1 MGKGTARPLA
11 DGTDLGVRLASI
23 PAGVRVTLIVCAAAA
38 FDVQFYAAPG
48 RRAGLF
54 TVLAVAVAGALAI
67 GRLPWER
74 IVHSRWR
81 EPAFLTWSLSN
92 VATITVF
99 GIINDSQNSALS
111 LLFFV
116 PVMFVATT
124 YPLRSVVIVSGV
136 SILAYLGVALHANST
151 PDWMLMFMAVL
162 GSTALMGAWQA
173 RNQDAVRA
181 ELARMSRTDPLTGCL
196 NRRGFEERAGEAI
209 RGAAAADFASPLA
222 VVLVDLDGFKQV
234 NDTSG
239 HAAGDQVLCDVAS
252 RLADVARQ
260 GDVIGRLG
268 GDEFAVLLHGVDEHG
283 AAAAGE
289 RLEAALADVNRASTG
304 VAVLPRH
311 GTALDA
317 LIGWA
322 DRRLYETKLRRR
334 AAGVR
339 TAATA
344 LAELELTVPPPD
356 SRDLIA

>member
-1 MGKGTARPLA
+1 MRQGGGQPVI
-11 DGTDLGVRLASI
+11 DGTDHGVRLASI

-38 FDVQFYAAPG
+38 VDVGFYAVPS
-48 RRAGLF
+48 RRVALFIVLLVAAGGG
-54 TVLAVAVAGALAI
+54 LAM

-74 IVHSRWR
+74 IVRSRWR
-81 EPAFLTWSLSN
+81 EPAFLAWSLSN

-99 GIINDSQNSALS
+99 GFINNSPNSALS

-116 PVMFVATT
+116 PIVFVSTT
-124 YPLRSVVIVSGV
+124 YPLRSVLIVSAT
-136 SILAYLGVALHANST
+136 SIVCYLSVAAHAGST
-151 PDWMLMFMAVL
+151 PDWVLMFVAVL
-162 GSTALMGAWQA
+162 GCTALMGAWQA
-173 RNQDAVRA
+173 RNHDGVRE

-196 NRRGFEERAGEAI
+196 NRRGFQERAEEAI

-222 VVLVDLDGFKQV
+222 VVLIDLDGFKQV

-239 HAAGDQVLCDVAS
+239 HAAGDQVLRDVAD
-252 RLADVARQ
+252 RLAGVARQ

-268 GDEFAVLLHGVDEHG
+268 GDEFAVLLHGVDERG

-289 RLEAALADVNRASTG
+289 RLEAALADVSRASTG

-322 DRRLYETKLRRR
+322 DRRLYETKVRRR
-334 AAGVR
+334 AAGAR
-339 TAATA
+339 SAASA
-344 LAELELTVPPPD
+344 LAELELSVPRGPGVI
-356 SRDLIA
+356 S

>member
-1 MGKGTARPLA
+1 MAQRTRTPAI
-11 DGTDLGVRLASI
+11 DGIDHGVRLASI

-38 FDVQFYAAPG
+38 LDVQFYAAPS
-48 RRAGLF
+48 RRVALF
-54 TVLAVAVAGALAI
+54 AVLAAAVVGALAM
-67 GRLPWER
+67 GRLPWKR
-74 IVHSRWR
+74 IVHTPWR
-81 EPAFLTWSLSN
+81 EPAFLAWSLSN

-99 GIINDSQNSALS
+99 GLINNSPNSALS

-116 PVMFVATT
+116 PIVFVSTT
-124 YPLRSVVIVSGV
+124 YPLRSVIIVSV
-136 SILAYLGVALHANST
+136 ASIVCYLIVAFHAGST
-151 PDWMLMFMAVL
+151 ADWVLMFMAVL

-173 RNQDAVRA
+173 RNHDRVRA

-196 NRRGFEERAGEAI
+196 NRRGFEERAQEAI

-234 NDTSG
+234 NDTAG
-239 HAAGDQVLCDVAS
+239 HAAGDQVLRDVTE
-252 RLADVARQ
+252 RLATVARH

-283 AAAAGE
+283 ATAAGE
-289 RLEAALADVNRASTG
+289 RLEAALAGVSRVSTG

-322 DRRLYETKLRRR
+322 DRRLYETKVRRR

-339 TAATA
+339 TAASA
-344 LAELELTVPPPD
+344 LAELELTVPQEPD
-356 SRDLIA
+356 FIS

>member
-1 MGKGTARPLA
+1 MAQGIAMPA
-11 DGTDLGVRLASI
+11 IDSSDHGVRLASI

-38 FDVQFYAAPG
+38 LDVQFYVAPS
-48 RRAGLF
+48 RRVALF
-54 TVLAVAVAGALAI
+54 VVLAVAVVGALAM

-74 IVHSRWR
+74 IVRTRWR
-81 EPAFLTWSLSN
+81 EPAFLAWSLSN
-92 VATITVF
+92 VATISVF
-99 GIINDSQNSALS
+99 GLINNAPNSALS

-116 PVMFVATT
+116 PIMFVATT
-124 YPLRSVVIVSGV
+124 YPLRSVLIVSAA
-136 SILAYLGVALHANST
+136 SIVCYLLVAAHAGST
-151 PDWMLMFMAVL
+151 PDWVLMFMAVL
-162 GSTALMGAWQA
+162 CSTALMGAWQA
-173 RNQDAVRA
+173 RNHDGVRA

-209 RGAAAADFASPLA
+209 RGAAATDFATPLA

-239 HAAGDQVLCDVAS
+239 HAAGDQVLRDVAE
-252 RLADVARQ
+252 RLAGVARQ

-268 GDEFAVLLHGVDEHG
+268 GDEFAVLLHGVDEDG
-283 AAAAGE
+283 AAAAGD
-289 RLEAALADVNRASTG
+289 RLEAALADVSRASTG
-304 VAVLPRH
+304 VALLPQH

-339 TAATA
+339 TAASA
-344 LAELELTVPPPD
+344 LAELELTVPQEPD
-356 SRDLIA
+356 FIS